1 MSEKC
6 LITRHAARF
15 GQPINTDEV
24 FGTQPSAVKAAGCQG
39 PAMSNGG
46 TFAPPAIRGF
56 DGSLRDPQPRR
67 RQMIRRDFLT
77 LIGATAVWP
86 HAGHAQQSKMH
97 RIGAL
102 LLGNADA
109 ESFRMELREGLKKTG
124 YIEGQNLLFDFR
136 SAEGK
141 LDLLPTLAAE
151 LVALK
156 VDVIVALYTPCAL
169 AAQQA
174 TRQIPIVVVS
184 GDPLA
189 TGLVASLARPGGN
202 ITGISLMAAELHGKC
217 VELFRDILPSV
228 RRVAILL
235 NAEDSFWK
243 QIREQVQLAG
253 RASGIEIAPSL
264 MVREPNEIEV
274 AFATMKKEGAGA
286 VVVHGSLSTKNVA
299 ELALKH
305 GLPAATQTRSF
316 AEVGGLMS
324 YGADGPDLFR
334 QSALFVTKVLQGG
347 NPTNMPVE
355 QPTKFELAINLRTA
369 KALGITV
376 PESFLL
382 RADQVI
388 E

>member
-1 MSEKC
+1 
-6 LITRHAARF
+6 
-15 GQPINTDEV
+15 
-24 FGTQPSAVKAAGCQG
+24 
-39 PAMSNGG
+39 
-46 TFAPPAIRGF
+46 
-56 DGSLRDPQPRR
+56 
-67 RQMIRRDFLT
+67 MIRRDFLT
-77 LIGATAVWP
+77 LLGATAVWP
-86 HAGHAQQSKMH
+86 LAGHAQQTKVH
-97 RIGAL
+97 RVGAL

-109 ESFRMELREGLKKTG
+109 ESFRMELREGLRKSG

-141 LDLLPTLAAE
+141 LDLLPKLAAE

-174 TRQIPIVVVS
+174 THEIPIVVVS
-184 GDPLA
+184 GDPVG

-228 RRVAILL
+228 RRVAVLL
-235 NAEDSFWK
+235 NAEDPFWK

-253 RASGIEIAPSL
+253 GATGIEIAPSL
-264 MVREPNEIEV
+264 MVRGPNEIDA

-324 YGADGPDLFR
+324 YGADDPDVFR
-334 QSALFVTKVLQGG
+334 QSALFVTKILQGG

-369 KALGITV
+369 TALGITV